1 MECVYWGPNNNQ
13 IKYLENPPATNI
25 FLLTFC
31 FKYIYIYQGFFYKKL
46 QRGQNLL
53 EYVHWHPNDNQI
65 KNLKNPPAT
74 NILFL
79 MFSIYMYRRRNKII
93 NFSYVIS
100 THSLFLSLFVLG
112 RDKYSLCLSL
122 TLTPI
127 LSLSLSISPF
137 FNYAINHSILRPLG
151 CKYHGNYFI

>member
-1 MECVYWGPNNNQ
+1 MYILGRLFFNKILESEQNLLGCVYWGPNNNQ

-100 THSLFLSLFVLG
+100 TPQNIWTEMH
-112 RDKYSLCLSL
+112 
-122 TLTPI
+122 
-127 LSLSLSISPF
+127 
-137 FNYAINHSILRPLG
+137 
-151 CKYHGNYFI
+151 